1 VKGVGADR
9 KEKAIGIVIT
19 PRELYDLVQQ
29 ATLMLQRIESRLDVL
44 EEKLEDTH
52 ETDERSRQALTL
64 AKEARDTAN
73 DAKQQ
78 IEWLWR
84 TLIGA
89 LITGAVGAFFYFAQ
103 NGG

>member
-1 VKGVGADR
+1 MKGVGER
-9 KEKAIGIVIT
+9 KERAVGIVIT

-44 EEKLEDTH
+44 EEKLEDAHT
-52 ETDERSRQALTL
+52 TDERSRQALIIAT
-64 AKEARDTAN
+64 EARDTAQE
-73 DAKQQ
+73 AKQQ

-89 LITGAVGAFFYFAQ
+89 LVTGAIGALFYFGQ